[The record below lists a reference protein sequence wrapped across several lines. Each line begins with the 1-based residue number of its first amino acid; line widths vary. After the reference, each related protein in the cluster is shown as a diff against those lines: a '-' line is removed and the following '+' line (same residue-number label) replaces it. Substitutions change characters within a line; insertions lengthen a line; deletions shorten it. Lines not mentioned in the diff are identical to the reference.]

1 MGDWYVAAAVGAGL
15 VLIGLAMIRGHLRS
29 WQKQK
34 SDESIDELDQRHFY
48 ARFQRRIQT
57 SGLIVLLGILIPIG
71 DLPLMWRQGP
81 LVSACFW
88 IAVLFI
94 PVWIILL
101 AMGDWSSTK
110 AHSKTALARV
120 QQQQRKLE
128 AQLSQIRSRRSN
140 GRRQV
145 E

>member
-1 MGDWYVAAAVGAGL
+1 MDDWYVAAAVGAGL
-15 VLIGLAMIRGHLRS
+15 VLIGLAMIRGHLHS

-34 SDESIDELDQRHFY
+34 SDESIDELDQRHYY

-110 AHSKTALARV
+110 MYSRIALARV
-120 QQQQRKLE
+120 HQKQRELE
-128 AQLSQIRSRRSN
+128 TQIAKIKSRRSN
-140 GRRQV
+140 GRNQV